1 MTPATREQ
9 QDEIL
14 QKTKEASPGDIIT
27 LSGPPDTVNIE
38 LESPYDKKKEH
49 ALHAEWVARYDNVTL
64 EQGKVVIAIPQKRN
78 KRNAWQRT
86 IISGYKQLY
95 SASKVHLKSRFPLN
109 LGLVITV
116 FKAQGMTLPRI
127 TLALSKRP
135 AAITDFTYEALYVA
149 FSRVKEKNNI
159 RLLLTG
165 SYNTI
170 TYVTGKKP
178 DQSIVDFF
186 KGFDANGL
194 WTTERALA
202 ALRSQPHNNNDNN
215 T

>member
-1 MTPATREQ
+1 
-9 QDEIL
+9 
-14 QKTKEASPGDIIT
+14 
-27 LSGPPDTVNIE
+27 
-38 LESPYDKKKEH
+38 
-49 ALHAEWVARYDNVTL
+49 
-64 EQGKVVIAIPQKRN
+64 
-78 KRNAWQRT
+78 
-86 IISGYKQLY
+86 
-95 SASKVHLKSRFPLN
+95 
-109 LGLVITV
+109 
-116 FKAQGMTLPRI
+116 MTLPRI